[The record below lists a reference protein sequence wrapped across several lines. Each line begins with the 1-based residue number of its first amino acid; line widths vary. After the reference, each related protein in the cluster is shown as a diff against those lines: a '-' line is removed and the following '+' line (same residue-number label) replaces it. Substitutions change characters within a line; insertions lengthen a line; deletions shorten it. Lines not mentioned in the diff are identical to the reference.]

1 MAIGWKIVEVRQ
13 MIHLMM
19 VRGRRGGYWSLGLDV
34 AEKHQGI
41 EFLPVN
47 GFEVLNKHS
56 SDSSVLDNK
65 LYR

>member
-1 MAIGWKIVEVRQ
+1 

-19 VRGRRGGYWSLGLDV
+19 VRGRRGGYRSLGLDV